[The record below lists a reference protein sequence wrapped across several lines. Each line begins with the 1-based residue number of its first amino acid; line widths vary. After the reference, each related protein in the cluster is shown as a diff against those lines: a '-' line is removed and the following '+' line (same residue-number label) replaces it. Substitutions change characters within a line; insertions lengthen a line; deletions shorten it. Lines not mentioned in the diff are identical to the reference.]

1 LGVQDNPK
9 TATKVVQ
16 FFIRSSGTARI

>member
-1 LGVQDNPK
+1 VQDNPK

-16 FFIRSSGTARI
+16 FFIRSSGTSRI